1 MLDNPGLRIL
11 QNNLHKQKERTYGI
25 LNDPDIKDFTMLM
38 IQEQYWSNYTKSSP
52 THHAWILYE
61 PMGTASDEQQPRSV
75 IYVNKKSFTAAQI
88 TQLLIPSADITAI
101 QAKLQGASK
110 SSLFINIYNP
120 SDNSAL
126 PALQRY
132 FQQNPPH
139 HYELI
144 IMAGDF
150 NCHYPMWNP
159 PRYSRHD
166 EEADKLV
173 EIATELG
180 LNLLIPPGTVTF
192 PNAETAIDL
201 VWANEMASARM
212 MKCGV
217 AQVHDHGSDHLPI
230 ETWLIGEIQK
240 LPELPSFNY
249 NKTDWEKFKEIL
261 QQQLP
266 CIPHLN
272 TLWSQAAIDKYTG
285 QLTIA
290 LTKAIEEST
299 PYRKP
304 CKHSKHWWT
313 PELKVLQCRANR
325 QRNLYRR
332 TRSPI
337 DKEAWVE
344 KAREYTDGIYQAI
357 RSKWKEYI
365 GNADGK
371 SIY

>member
-38 IQEQYWSNYTKSSP
+38 IQEQYWSNYTKSSL

-110 SSLFINIYNP
+110 PSLFINIYNP

-150 NCHYPMWNP
+150 NCHHPMWNP

-261 QQQLP
+261 QQ
-266 CIPHLN
+266 
-272 TLWSQAAIDKYTG
+272 
-285 QLTIA
+285 
-290 LTKAIEEST
+290 
-299 PYRKP
+299 
-304 CKHSKHWWT
+304 
-313 PELKVLQCRANR
+313 
-325 QRNLYRR
+325 
-332 TRSPI
+332 
-337 DKEAWVE
+337 
-344 KAREYTDGIYQAI
+344 
-357 RSKWKEYI
+357 
-365 GNADGK
+365 
-371 SIY
+371 